1 MLSVAKPAQ
10 FAVNQLV
17 PSTYPTVIVFKSAQY
32 NINFNL
38 HMENKIFP
46 EVFKE
51 KKRNFIFFAKWSI
64 HVVIIFNEI
73 AIESMILINHYQ
85 WDG

>member
-1 MLSVAKPAQ
+1 MLSVAKPAP
-10 FAVNQLV
+10 FAVNQIV

-38 HMENKIFP
+38 HMENKILT

-51 KKRNFIFFAKWSI
+51 RKFYIFAKWSI
-64 HVVIIFNEI
+64 HVVFIFHEI
-73 AIESMILINHYQ
+73 AIESTILINHYQ